1 MYHDPRIY
9 CIMITG
15 KNEDRYKFVNIAMS
29 NFEQQ
34 TYRNKHLLIINHGNR
49 RSLASSERSDV
60 TEIMFS
66 KNDHMTLG
74 DMRNFSLDLVPLH
87 ALWTIWDDDDWRHPR
102 YLELMHKNMV
112 DHDADAVFIKNRLDY
127 NLGNHFVYRARF
139 ERGMPF
145 VLAKKIDA
153 IRYLSKESLEDI
165 RLLNDFELY
174 DKKVYMINNDPRWYI
189 RTIHGQNTSIYVD
202 AQKSSI
208 VNYSHESAYREFDV
222 TDKEKRY
229 SQDIVGRYFRN
240 I

>member
-1 MYHDPRIY
+1 
-9 CIMITG
+9 MITG
-15 KNEDRYKFVNIAMS
+15 KNEDRYKFVKIAVS

-34 TYRNKHLLIINHGNR
+34 TYRNKHLLIINHGHR
-49 RSLASSERSDV
+49 RSLVSSERSERADV
-60 TEIMFS
+60 TEIMFN
-66 KNDHMTLG
+66 KNDQMTLG
-74 DMRNFSLDLVPLH
+74 DMRNFSLDLVPLN

-102 YLELMHKNMV
+102 YLELMYKNMV
-112 DHDADAVFIKNRLDY
+112 EHNSDAVFIKNRLDY
-127 NLGNHFVYRARF
+127 NLGNQFVYRARF

-174 DKKVYMINNDPRWYI
+174 NKPVYKINNDPRWYI
-189 RTIHGQNTSIYVD
+189 RTIHGHNTTIYVD
-202 AQKSSI
+202 SQKSGI
-208 VNYSHESAYREFDV
+208 VNYSDDSAYREFDV

-229 SQDIVGRYFRN
+229 SQDIVDRYFRN